1 MEIISLIQGL
11 WVALTILLFF
21 VNLRKGIC
29 SYVSYMILVPYMNI
43 NLGISLQ
50 WNMVNVLLLLAYF
63 LIHKKDKKKK
73 LVINFKPFWPF
84 LFLFIAQLLEM
95 PFQNGVPFEYAFNSF
110 RLNLMTYLILPF
122 VIWNYGNEDEKL
134 SKQLRTTVVV
144 CIFIAFGYGLFLT
157 TTGGLNPYQMAIM
170 AANGEEWN
178 AEYAEIGGGRMFG
191 RISSV
196 FGHPMTYGLFLGM
209 SLVYIYTIREHLKK
223 CMQLF
228 FLFGIVAAIFLC
240 GIRSPIGAL
249 FATILAYLLL
259 THRIKSMFQVGIAG
273 IVGYLIITAVPDL
286 NSYVESIFSDNK
298 SQVAGSSF
306 EMRLEQLQGCFR
318 EIRNNPLF
326 GKGYGWTYY
335 YEENYGDHPVMLA
348 FESLSYVVLC
358 NSGYVGVVIWI
369 VFLYKLFINTKKIMY
384 NQDLIICCLC
394 LVVYYL
400 AYSTITGEYGYM
412 KYLILF
418 YTLILLEDKSE
429 KINSK
434 NRFYES
440 TLV

>member
-1 MEIISLIQGL
+1 
-11 WVALTILLFF
+11 
-21 VNLRKGIC
+21 
-29 SYVSYMILVPYMNI
+29 
-43 NLGISLQ
+43 
-50 WNMVNVLLLLAYF
+50 MVNVLLLLAYF

-209 SLVYIYTIREHLKK
+209 SLVYIYTTLIPQHY
-223 CMQLF
+223 
-228 FLFGIVAAIFLC
+228 
-240 GIRSPIGAL
+240 S
-249 FATILAYLLL
+249 L
-259 THRIKSMFQVGIAG
+259 T
-273 IVGYLIITAVPDL
+273 
-286 NSYVESIFSDNK
+286 
-298 SQVAGSSF
+298 
-306 EMRLEQLQGCFR
+306 
-318 EIRNNPLF
+318 
-326 GKGYGWTYY
+326 
-335 YEENYGDHPVMLA
+335 
-348 FESLSYVVLC
+348 
-358 NSGYVGVVIWI
+358 
-369 VFLYKLFINTKKIMY
+369 LFIS
-384 NQDLIICCLC
+384 
-394 LVVYYL
+394 
-400 AYSTITGEYGYM
+400 A
-412 KYLILF
+412 
-418 YTLILLEDKSE
+418 
-429 KINSK
+429 
-434 NRFYES
+434 
-440 TLV
+440 

>member
-1 MEIISLIQGL
+1 MGFISLIQGL
-11 WVALTILLFF
+11 WVALIILMFF

-29 SYVSYMILVPYMNI
+29 LYVAYMILVPYMNI
-43 NLGISLQ
+43 NLGITLQ
-50 WNMVNVLLLLAYF
+50 WNMVNVLLLLAY
-63 LIHKKDKKKK
+63 LLAHQMRSKKEKQP
-73 LVINFKPFWPF
+73 ISFKPFWSF
-84 LFLFIAQLLEM
+84 LFLYIAQLLEM
-95 PFQNGVPFEYAFNSF
+95 PFQDGVPIEHAFNSF

-122 VIWNYGNEDEKL
+122 VIWNYGSEDEKL
-134 SKQLRTTVVV
+134 IKQLRITVVI

-178 AEYAEIGGGRMFG
+178 AGYAEIKGGRMFG

-209 SLVYIYTIREHLKK
+209 ALVYIYAIREYMKK
-223 CMQLF
+223 YMLII
-228 FLFGIVAAIFLC
+228 FLFGIIAAIFLC

-249 FATILAYLLL
+249 FATVLVYLLL
-259 THRIKSMFQVGIAG
+259 THRIKTMFQVGAVG
-273 IVGYLIITAVPDL
+273 IIGYFIISSVPDL
-286 NSYVESIFSDNK
+286 NSYVESIFSDDK

-306 EMRLEQLQGCFR
+306 EMRFEQLQGCFH

-326 GKGYGWTYY
+326 GKGYGWTGYY
-335 YEENYGDHPVMLA
+335 KENFGDHPVMLA
-348 FESLSYVVLC
+348 FESLIYVVLC
-358 NSGYVGVVIWI
+358 NSGYVGVVIWTI
-369 VFLYKLFINTKKIMY
+369 FLFKLFKNTTKIIS
-384 NQDLIICCLC
+384 NQDLIICSLC

-418 YTLILLEDKSE
+418 YTLILLEGKNE
-429 KINSK
+429 KIISK
-434 NRFYES
+434 K
-440 TLV
+440 